1 MNNKIILTFIGLT
14 FLASCADSKQFQCQ
28 KIYRI
33 ANEVAQETKS
43 LTKGQGT
50 EIDQKSWLLAADKIE
65 QAAENMKKLE
75 VKDTELEKYKIAF
88 AQVYEDY
95 ATATREII
103 QVIETRNKN
112 GAKLAQEK
120 VRKAGQ
126 LEKET
131 GEAFNTYCQ
140 AQ

>member
-1 MNNKIILTFIGLT
+1 MNNKIILIFMGLT

-28 KIYRI
+28 KIYQI

-43 LTKGQGT
+43 LTKVQGT

-65 QAAENMKKLE
+65 QAAENMKKLA
-75 VKDTELEKYKIAF
+75 VKDPELEKYKTAF

-112 GAKLAQEK
+112 AAKLAQEK

>member
-1 MNNKIILTFIGLT
+1 MNNKIILIFIGLT

-43 LTKGQGT
+43 LTNAQGI

-95 ATATREII
+95 ATATREIM
-103 QVIETRNKN
+103 
-112 GAKLAQEK
+112 AKLAQEK

>member
-1 MNNKIILTFIGLT
+1 MNNKIILIFIGLT

-28 KIYRI
+28 KIYQI

-65 QAAENMKKLE
+65 QAAENMKKLA
-75 VKDTELEKYKIAF
+75 VKYPELEKYKTAF
-88 AQVYEDY
+88 AQVYKDY

-126 LEKET
+126 LEQET

>member
-1 MNNKIILTFIGLT
+1 MNNKIILTFLGLT
-14 FLASCADSKQFQCQ
+14 FLTNCADSKQFQCQ

-43 LTKGQGT
+43 LTNGQGK

-75 VKDTELEKYKIAF
+75 VKDPELEKYKIAF

-120 VRKAGQ
+120 VRKAGK
-126 LEKET
+126 LEQET
-131 GEAFNTYCQ
+131 GEAFNNYCQ
-140 AQ
+140 AP

>member
-1 MNNKIILTFIGLT
+1 MSLT
-14 FLASCADSKQFQCQ
+14 FLVSCADSKQFQCQ

-33 ANEVAQETKS
+33 ANEVAKETKS
-43 LTKGQGT
+43 LTNGQGT

-65 QAAENMKKLE
+65 QASENMKKLE
-75 VKDTELEKYKIAF
+75 VSDPELQKYKTVF

-95 ATATREII
+95 AAATREII

-112 GAKLAQEK
+112 GARLAQDK

-126 LEKET
+126 LEQQT
-131 GEAFNTYCQ
+131 GEAFNIYCQ

>member
-1 MNNKIILTFIGLT
+1 MNNKIILIFIGLT

-28 KIYRI
+28 KIYQI

-43 LTKGQGT
+43 LTKVQGT

-65 QAAENMKKLE
+65 QAAENMKKLA
-75 VKDTELEKYKIAF
+75 VKDPELEKYKTAF

-112 GAKLAQEK
+112 AAKLAQEK

>member
-1 MNNKIILTFIGLT
+1 MQK
-14 FLASCADSKQFQCQ
+14 LA
-28 KIYRI
+28 
-33 ANEVAQETKS
+33 
-43 LTKGQGT
+43 
-50 EIDQKSWLLAADKIE
+50 
-65 QAAENMKKLE
+65 
-75 VKDTELEKYKIAF
+75 VKDPEIEKYKTTF

-103 QVIETRNKN
+103 QVIEPRHKN